1 MLLDPTHASL
11 EFADDHV
18 VASEGWQLITA
29 RRSPTI
35 CSPGSLRVVRRAA
48 GDVSA
53 TCVHV

>member
-18 VASEGWQLITA
+18 VAAEGWQLITA

-35 CSPGSLRVVRRAA
+35 CSPNSLRVVRRAA
-48 GDVSA
+48 ATSA
-53 TCVHV
+53 HV